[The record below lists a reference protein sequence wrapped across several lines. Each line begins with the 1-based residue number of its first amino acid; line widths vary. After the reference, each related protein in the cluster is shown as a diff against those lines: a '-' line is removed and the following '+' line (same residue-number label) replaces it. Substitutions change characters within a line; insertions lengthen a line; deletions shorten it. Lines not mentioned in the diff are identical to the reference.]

1 MKTIFDQQ
9 TRDVL
14 IERIGSLDTDSK
26 ANWGKMNVYQM
37 TMHCCI
43 WEAWVQG
50 KNNPVYKQSILGKI
64 FGKRVLR
71 SITKDD
77 KPLDKN
83 IPTSKGFLVEKK
95 SGELETQKTNWI
107 ALMSDYQHF
116 SNDAFIHD
124 FFGKMTKDQI
134 GILAYK
140 HSDHHLRQFGV

>member
-1 MKTIFDQQ
+1 MHTIFDQD

-14 IERIGSLDTDSK
+14 LQRIDTLEKDSG

-37 TMHCCI
+37 IRHCCI
-43 WEAWVQG
+43 WDGWVQG
-50 KNNPVYKQSILGKI
+50 KDNPVYRQGILGKI

-71 SITKDD
+71 SITRDN

-83 IPTSKGFLVEKK
+83 IPTSKAFIVENKNGDIAQLKTSWKALV
-95 SGELETQKTNWI
+95 
-107 ALMSDYQHF
+107 ADYSHF

-124 FFGKMTKDQI
+124 FFGKMTRDQI

-140 HSDHHLRQFGV
+140 HSDHHLRQFGA